1 MALLGAVV
9 VRVDLR
15 AQLDLLDDRLRL
27 VLTRFP
33 GLDRGLVLEL
43 AVVHELADRWPRS
56 GRDLD
61 QVEIGFLCQLER
73 VVDRDDPD
81 LLPLRPHE
89 PDFRRTD
96 ALVDACFGADVT
108 SLSLIIRH
116 RSFRWWSRRPGTG
129 TPLGDAGRRK
139 PPTREN
145 PASDALSGATTITAL
160 TPQTS

>member
-1 MALLGAVV
+1 MAPLGAVV

-15 AQLDLLDDRLRL
+15 AELDLLDDRLRL

-43 AVVHELADRWPRS
+43 AVVHELADRRPRG

-61 QVEIGFLCQLER
+61 QIEVGFLCQLER

-81 LLPLRPHE
+81 LLPHRPHE
-89 PDFRRTD
+89 PDFGRTD

-108 SLSLIIRH
+108 SLSLI
-116 RSFRWWSRRPGTG
+116 SAAGASGGGFCRPGPG
-129 TPLGDAGRRK
+129 IPSVGRSTE

-145 PASDALSGATTITAL
+145 PAS
-160 TPQTS
+160 

>member
-1 MALLGAVV
+1 MAFLGAVV

-15 AQLDLLDDRLRL
+15 AQLDLRGDRLRL

-61 QVEIGFLCQLER
+61 QVKVGFLGQLER

-89 PDFRRTD
+89 PDFGRTD
-96 ALVDACFGADVT
+96 ALADACFGADVT
-108 SLSLIIRH
+108 SLSLI
-116 RSFRWWSRRPGTG
+116 SAAGGSGSGSCRPGPG
-129 TPLGDAGRRK
+129 VLPATPGNPRHEK
-139 PPTREN
+139 PPR
-145 PASDALSGATTITAL
+145 AMRSAG
-160 TPQTS
+160 